1 MQIDLVCGYS
11 CQIKCFVTK
20 LEGTYP
26 LVLGH
31 DWLTQHNPAI
41 DWSKGTLQLPHQ
53 REPTVTPPDIS
64 FVNTAAY

>member
-41 DWSKGTLQLPHQ
+41 DWSKGTL
-53 REPTVTPPDIS
+53 
-64 FVNTAAY
+64 